1 MKIYYDKSNDN
12 ELVLCEDIIEN
23 RKDELSF
30 IELDNI
36 DYDSLFVCKYGYRY
50 VVEKGKIVLKENT
63 TITSTQEYKDLQK
76 QIDIDTYQNYLNS
89 TDYVIAKLNELRLDD
104 EEEYQK
110 ELENYKEVLEK
121 RKEYRKL
128 LNSLK

>member
-1 MKIYYDKSNDN
+1 MKIYYDKNNDN

-50 VVEKGKIVLKENT
+50 VVENGKIVLKENT